1 MSGDF
6 DFSEVFDLAADLDR
20 VPDEL
25 REQSAKVTKRA
36 LQNVKDETRAT
47 VSGHPTWKRI
57 AHTVNYDMAGNAR
70 FSEGEV
76 GYDDEG
82 QGELAGIY
90 EFGSARRAPHPTLIP
105 AAEAEAPRYME
116 HLGDLAKDWL
126 R

>member
-6 DFSEVFDLAADLDR
+6 DFSEVFDLAADLDE
-20 VPDEL
+20 VK
-25 REQSAKVTKRA
+25 REILPEARKVTKRA
-36 LQNVKDETRAT
+36 LQNVKTETRAT

-57 AHTVNYDMAGNAR
+57 AHTVNYDETSDSRGA
-70 FSEGEV
+70 EGEV
-76 GYDDEG
+76 GYDDVG

-105 AAEAEAPRYME
+105 AAEGEAPRFIE
-116 HLGDLAKDWL
+116 ELGKITKGWL

>member
-6 DFSEVFDLAADLDR
+6 DFSEVFNLAADLDR

-57 AHTVNYDMAGNAR
+57 AHTVNYDVDGA
-70 FSEGEV
+70 EGEV

-82 QGELAGIY
+82 KGELAGIY

-105 AAEAEAPRYME
+105 AAEAEAPRFVE
-116 HLGDLAKDWL
+116 AVSDTVKDWL